1 VHIKKA
7 VGYKN
12 VFKNVVT
19 NGLFKCLNA
28 RKAIDLETLLFL
40 SQVRLPIPPQRP
52 DIYGSG
58 A

>member
-1 VHIKKA
+1 MHIKKPLA
-7 VGYKN
+7 TES
-12 VFKNVVT
+12 VVT
-19 NGLFKCLNA
+19 NDYNA

-58 A
+58 AYYDTI